1 MTLTRILL
9 LINPHSGTHQRDELI
24 AAANDWKE
32 NTSLCDIDI
41 VEAVSMEASIA
52 AVKKAIDEKYYA
64 VVIMGGDGTA
74 NTIGAMLCGSDTAL
88 GIIPTGSG
96 NGIARHMGMSM
107 TVKKALEQ
115 IIMSR
120 IHTVDTMMVNGH
132 FCMGVAGT
140 GFEAV
145 VADSFAQ
152 RQKRGLMTYSAVA
165 ITEFMK
171 YHSVPLEIEID
182 GKTISRTPFTLSFAN
197 SSQWGNDFKIA
208 PRAGMTTGT
217 IKVVI
222 LSDIDQITAMP
233 CVAALLSGNI
243 QTMPQCETL
252 EAKHIHIEKKG
263 IMYHI
268 DGEYMGECDTL
279 DVEIRPS
286 SLRVLSPLKRLK

>member
-1 MTLTRILL
+1 MILTRILL

-24 AAANDWKE
+24 EAANDWKE
-32 NTSLCDIDI
+32 NTSLCDIEI
-41 VEAVSMEASIA
+41 VEVATIEDSTV
-52 AVKKAIDEKYYA
+52 AVKKAIEEKYYA
-64 VVIMGGDGTA
+64 VVVMGGDGTV
-74 NTIGAMLCGSDTAL
+74 NTIGSMLCGSDTAL
-88 GIIPTGSG
+88 GIVPTGSG
-96 NGIARHMGMSM
+96 NGIARHIGMSM
-107 TVKKALEQ
+107 SIKKALEQ
-115 IIMSR
+115 IIMSH
-120 IHTVDTMMVNGH
+120 IHMVDTMKINGH

-152 RQKRGLMTYSAVA
+152 RQKRGLMTYSAAA

-171 YHSVPLEIEID
+171 YHSVPLDIEID
-182 GKTISRTPFTLSFAN
+182 GKVISRTPFTLSFAN

-222 LSDIDQITAMP
+222 LSDIDQITVMP

-252 EAKHIHIEKKG
+252 DATHIHIEKKG
-263 IMYHI
+263 MMYHI
-268 DGEYMGECDTL
+268 DGEYMGECDSL
-279 DVEIRPS
+279 DVQVIPS
-286 SLRVLSPLKRLK
+286 SLRILSPLKKLK